1 VRRGQWFSDRELA
14 ALRPFINRDWL
25 AVAIEDKLGE
35 QGALKLLEKLGLLGQ
50 DSNGGEASDGPP

>member
-1 VRRGQWFSDRELA
+1 VRRGQWLSDRELA

-25 AVAIEDKLGE
+25 AVAIEDEIGE

-50 DSNGGEASDGPP
+50 DSNGGEAS